1 MIFLQQFLTDFHLL
15 MGDPTQWLKVLAILA
30 MDAALSGDNSI
41 AINAMVLDLPE
52 KMRNKAVW
60 IGMVLAAL
68 FRLLALT
75 LAAFIIRNPWV
86 QIVGGLYLIKLC
98 VDHFRDEEE
107 LQHGHRPKKHFLS
120 VLLAIGFLDLSLSL
134 DNVVAVVAAS
144 TNMAVIVI
152 GVFASIAM
160 LAVATQIVR
169 KIINRYPSL
178 ETAGYL
184 ILAFLGVI
192 MLAEHSSEFIFWLGS
207 KVGFIGEFTTLH
219 AGLVEAFHFHVGDA
233 FEILG
238 VALIIF
244 GSIAKEEWVLRK
256 IRSLE
261 GFSEGERR

>member
-1 MIFLQQFLTDFHLL
+1 MLLLQQFVVDFHL
-15 MGDPTQWLKVLAILA
+15 MVGDPTQWLKVLAILA

-52 KMRNKAVW
+52 KMRNKTVW
-60 IGMVLAAL
+60 MGMVLAAF
-68 FRLLALT
+68 FRLVALGFAT
-75 LAAFIIRNPWV
+75 FIIKNPWV
-86 QIVGGLYLIKLC
+86 QILGGLYLIKLC

-144 TNMAVIVI
+144 SNMAVIVF
-152 GVFASIAM
+152 GVLASIAM

-192 MLAEHSSEFIFWLGS
+192 MLAEHSSEFVLWLGG
-207 KVGFIGEFTTLH
+207 KVGFIGEFTTH
-219 AGLVEAFHFHVGDA
+219 YPGLIEAFHFHVGDV

-238 VALIIF
+238 VVLIIF
-244 GSIAKEEWVLRK
+244 GSIAKEEWVMRVVK
-256 IRSLE
+256 AK
-261 GFSEGERR
+261 

>member
-1 MIFLQQFLTDFHLL
+1 MLLLQQFLTDFHL
-15 MGDPTQWLKVLAILA
+15 MVGDPTQWLKVLAILA

-41 AINAMVLDLPE
+41 AINALVLDLPE
-52 KMRNKAVW
+52 KMRNRAVW
-60 IGMVLAAL
+60 FGMVLAAL
-68 FRLLALT
+68 FRLVALAFAT
-75 LAAFIIRNPWV
+75 FIIRNPWV
-86 QIVGGLYLIKLC
+86 QILGGLYLIKLC

-107 LQHGHRPKKHFLS
+107 LQHGHRPKKHFLG
-120 VLLAIGFLDLSLSL
+120 VLFAIGFLDLSLSL

-144 TNMAVIVI
+144 TNIAVIVL
-152 GVFASIAM
+152 GVMASIAM

-207 KVGFIGEFTTLH
+207 KVGFIGEFTTRFP
-219 AGLVEAFHFHVGDA
+219 GLIQAFHFHVGDV

-244 GSIAKEEWVLRK
+244 GSIAKEEWVMRVVKRK
-256 IRSLE
+256 NP
-261 GFSEGERR
+261 